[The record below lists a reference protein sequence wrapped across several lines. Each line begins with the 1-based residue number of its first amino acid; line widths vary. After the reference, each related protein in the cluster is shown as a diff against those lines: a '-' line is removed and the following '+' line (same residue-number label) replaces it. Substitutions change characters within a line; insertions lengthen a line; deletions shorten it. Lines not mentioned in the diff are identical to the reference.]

1 MKHISI
7 FVAVF
12 CFCFVASAQ
21 NFSLSG
27 TVVDQ
32 DQNIPLLGATV
43 LVKGTQNG
51 VTTDFD
57 GNFKIDEV
65 SVNDIL
71 VVSYVGFV
79 NSEMRI
85 TSQNNVTIS
94 LTPDVDSLEEVLIVG
109 YGTQR
114 KKEITGA
121 VSVISS
127 ETIEDLK
134 PTRIEQALQ
143 GQVAGV
149 QITPSSGAPGSGLDI
164 KIRGIATNGDSRPL
178 ILLDGNVIEDLSV
191 VNPSDIES
199 INVLKDATAGIYGV
213 RAANGV
219 ILITT
224 KSGSYDSEIKFDFKS
239 YYGIQETTRKIPV
252 LNATEYAGLV
262 NEARINNGE
271 APLFNNVGS
280 LGQGTDWQD
289 QVFEAAP
296 IYNADITVSGGTEN
310 GRTSFSASYLTQ
322 DGIVGGDK
330 ANFNRFTSRLS
341 HDRKILKEN

>member
-65 SVNDIL
+65 SINDIL

-114 KKEITGA
+114 K
-121 VSVISS
+121 
-127 ETIEDLK
+127 
-134 PTRIEQALQ
+134 
-143 GQVAGV
+143 
-149 QITPSSGAPGSGLDI
+149 
-164 KIRGIATNGDSRPL
+164 
-178 ILLDGNVIEDLSV
+178 
-191 VNPSDIES
+191 
-199 INVLKDATAGIYGV
+199 
-213 RAANGV
+213 
-219 ILITT
+219 
-224 KSGSYDSEIKFDFKS
+224 
-239 YYGIQETTRKIPV
+239 
-252 LNATEYAGLV
+252 
-262 NEARINNGE
+262 
-271 APLFNNVGS
+271 
-280 LGQGTDWQD
+280 
-289 QVFEAAP
+289 
-296 IYNADITVSGGTEN
+296 
-310 GRTSFSASYLTQ
+310 
-322 DGIVGGDK
+322 
-330 ANFNRFTSRLS
+330 
-341 HDRKILKEN
+341 

>member
-32 DQNIPLLGATV
+32 DQNMPLLGATV

-79 NSEMRI
+79 SSEMRI
-85 TSQNNVTIS
+85 TSQDNVTIS

-224 KSGSYDSEIKFDFKS
+224 KSGSYES
-239 YYGIQETTRKIPV
+239 
-252 LNATEYAGLV
+252 
-262 NEARINNGE
+262 
-271 APLFNNVGS
+271 
-280 LGQGTDWQD
+280 
-289 QVFEAAP
+289 
-296 IYNADITVSGGTEN
+296 DI
-310 GRTSFSASYLTQ
+310 
-322 DGIVGGDK
+322 
-330 ANFNRFTSRLS
+330 
-341 HDRKILKEN
+341 